1 MEKMRRVKA
10 MGLLALIT
18 GSLALGG
25 CGEVKEEKKKTEA
38 VSEPEKDDE
47 KQEAEKDEKEA
58 AVTESPEESPKP
70 ETTKETE
77 EEKEE
82 EEQTAEVKNGPEVI
96 EEETTEEEPESAE
109 KPVQKEEDEPSSPA
123 EDAMGEESVMVGDP
137 TDVESQTSI
146 EIKGIKDTDGT
157 QILKKLKNY
166 GFIVEEGL
174 MAPDGSAI
182 WTQQTEEYSCD
193 MQADPDGNIYNAI
206 FTAYGESS
214 EKFFEDCAGAFSSEA
229 AKWVKENADADKTET
244 IGGLTVAISEG
255 PMGRSLQIC
264 SADYSSSL
272 AGPQ

>member
-82 EEQTAEVKNGPEVI
+82 EEQTAEEKNGPEVI

-123 EDAMGEESVMVGDP
+123 EDAMEEESVMVGDP
-137 TDVESQTSI
+137 TDAESQINI
-146 EIKGIKDTDGT
+146 EIKGIKDTEGAK
-157 QILKKLKNY
+157 ILKELKDY

-174 MAPDGSAI
+174 EAPDGSVI
-182 WTQQTEEYSCD
+182 WTQQAEGYSCD
-193 MQADPDGNIYNAI
+193 MQADPAGNIYNAI
-206 FTAYGESS
+206 FTVAGEDSK
-214 EKFFEDCAGAFSSEA
+214 KFFEDCAEAFSSEA
-229 AKWVKENADADKTET
+229 AKWVKENGDADKTET
-244 IGGLTVAISEG
+244 IGEITVAISEG